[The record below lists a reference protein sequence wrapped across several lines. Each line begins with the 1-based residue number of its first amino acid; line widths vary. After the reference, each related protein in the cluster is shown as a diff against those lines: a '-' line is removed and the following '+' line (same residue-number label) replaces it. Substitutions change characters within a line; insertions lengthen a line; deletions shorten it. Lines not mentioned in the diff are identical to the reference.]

1 MNEPELNESPLSTD
15 IEIDGHTLRV
25 EIYGTEPDKWILEVV
40 DEENASTVWDDTF
53 KSDEAAMA
61 EFQRF
66 ISEKGVAGVL
76 TPDTG
81 GAA

>member
-15 IEIDGHTLRV
+15 IEIDGHALRV

-66 ISEKGVAGVL
+66 ISENGVAGIL